1 MAKKDFKKENP
12 ANMFISGSE
21 EEHGAMTVH
30 KNMEAPEGY
39 KVNPLYIEKKTRRVQ
54 LILQPSL
61 VDKMKELAFKKK
73 ISMNE
78 AVSQAI
84 AEYLHNEWEE

>member
-1 MAKKDFKKENP
+1 MTKKDFKKENP
-12 ANMFISGSE
+12 ANLFISGSE
-21 EEHGAMTVH
+21 PEEHGALH
-30 KNMEAPEGY
+30 KSMEAPEGY